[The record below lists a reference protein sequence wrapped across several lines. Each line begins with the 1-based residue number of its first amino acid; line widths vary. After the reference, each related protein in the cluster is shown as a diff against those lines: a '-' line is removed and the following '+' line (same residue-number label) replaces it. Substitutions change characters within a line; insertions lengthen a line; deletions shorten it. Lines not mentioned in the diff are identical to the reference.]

1 MGTQSEYWSLDKFSH
16 IMRMAN
22 LETLKHKFLL
32 CALLIAVN
40 SIAQVSN
47 VEGVTPL
54 EGVQIVR
61 PSNVTNEAQ
70 REDKFWD
77 DTKAIGNREAFEAY
91 INAYPKGRYVTLA
104 KANLSQLKANNPPPK
119 KTDDSDLGLK
129 ILNIFLD
136 ELINSKD

>member
-1 MGTQSEYWSLDKFSH
+1 MVY
-16 IMRMAN
+16 
-22 LETLKHKFLL
+22 LETLKYKALFF
-32 CALLIAVN
+32 ALLFAVN

-77 DTKAIGNREAFEAY
+77 ETKAIGNREAFEAY
-91 INAYPKGRYVTLA
+91 INAYPKGRYVNLA
-104 KANLSQLKANNPPPK
+104 KANLSQQKANNPSSK

-129 ILNIFLD
+129 IFKIFLD
-136 ELINSKD
+136 EMINNKD

>member
-1 MGTQSEYWSLDKFSH
+1 MQVVY
-16 IMRMAN
+16 
-22 LETLKHKFLL
+22 LETLKHK
-32 CALLIAVN
+32 ALFFVFFIAVN

-61 PSNVTNEAQ
+61 PPNVATEAH
-70 REDKFWD
+70 REEKFWD
-77 DTKAIGNREAFEAY
+77 DTKAIGNSEAFEAY

-104 KANLSQLKANNPPPK
+104 KANLLQLKASNPSPK

-129 ILNIFLD
+129 IFKIFLD
-136 ELINSKD
+136 EMIKSKD

>member
-1 MGTQSEYWSLDKFSH
+1 
-16 IMRMAN
+16 MAY
-22 LETLKHKFLL
+22 LETLKHK
-32 CALLIAVN
+32 ALFFALFITFN

-54 EGVQIVR
+54 DGVQIVR
-61 PSNVTNEAQ
+61 PTSVTNEAQ

-91 INAYPKGRYVTLA
+91 MNAYPKGRYVTLA

-136 ELINSKD
+136 EMINNKD

>member
-54 EGVQIVR
+54 DGVQIVR
-61 PSNVTNEAQ
+61 PTSVTNEAQ
-70 REDKFWD
+70 REDKYWD
-77 DTKAIGNREAFEAY
+77 ETKAIGNREAFEAY
-91 INAYPKGRYVTLA
+91 INAYPIGRYVNLA
-104 KANLSQLKANNPPPK
+104 KANLSQLKANNPSSK

-129 ILNIFLD
+129 IFKIFLD
-136 ELINSKD
+136 EMINNKD